1 MTELPG
7 PFGPWPVVERHVR
20 YRGRFDIV
28 EERRLTPDGEILWTT
43 VVARWDSVV
52 ALPLWDD
59 GTVTLVRQYRPPLGR
74 VTLELPGGGADRDAD
89 PALWASRELAEE
101 VGIQAAELLPLTT
114 TVAFSGAVDAK
125 IHIFLA
131 RGLRAIPSAGRD
143 AHEFVEVIR
152 LPFAELYQWVVAGE
166 LADAP
171 LVIATL
177 LARARGLA

>member
-1 MTELPG
+1 MTDTPG

-43 VVARWDSVV
+43 VVARWHSVV

-59 GTVTLVRQYRPPLGR
+59 GTVTLVRQYRPPLDR

-89 PALWASRELAEE
+89 PAVWAARELAEE
-101 VGIQAAELLPLTT
+101 VGIEASDLTLLTT

-125 IHIFLA
+125 IHIYLA
-131 RGLRAIPSAGRD
+131 RGLSAIPSAGRD
-143 AHEFVEVIR
+143 AHEFVEIVR
-152 LPFAELYQWVVAGE
+152 LPFAELYQRVLAGE
-166 LADAP
+166 LVDAP

-177 LARARGLA
+177 LARARALA